1 MRDNI
6 YRGADA
12 EHTLSVWDDVLN
24 GEDRYL
30 YPFKGEADVQI
41 NTFHSFE
48 LGVMKHLAVSLLTDE
63 IVAKSSYAGVVRR
76 ALDKV
81 TEIPAELVP
90 KTSLIREFISGG
102 IYEDLY

>member
-1 MRDNI
+1 MIFSTAGFLISGFIRAAVN
-6 YRGADA
+6 
-12 EHTLSVWDDVLN
+12 
-24 GEDRYL
+24 
-30 YPFKGEADVQI
+30 
-41 NTFHSFE
+41 
-48 LGVMKHLAVSLLTDE
+48 LAVSLLTDE

-90 KTSLIREFISGG
+90 RTSLIREFISGG